1 MFKPNQSQFRFDNEC
16 YLNLPDNHKRV
27 SHFQLLG
34 SAALTSASGGGSG
47 TGGGTASGE
56 AAAAA
61 AAAAGQ
67 QQQHQLQ
74 LQFQTLAAEQEARA
88 IDWSDEKLD
97 LSAAFVKIRAVLT
110 ARNAV
115 TLATLPGMSQVAST
129 APPAAAAA
137 AGATSAAT
145 SAGAAATSATATAT
159 DPGDS
164 TADDPL
170 GHLPTGNA
178 SFGIYTFDLKYFS
191 FSINFVRLIFY
202 VFLAFKHTN
211 RPTASPEQR
220 QQPEFSDCERY

>member
-61 AAAAGQ
+61 AVAAGQ

-115 TLATLPGMSQVAST
+115 TLATLPGMSQVASST
-129 APPAAAAA
+129 APPAAATA
-137 AGATSAAT
+137 ATSAAT
-145 SAGAAATSATATAT
+145 SAGAAATSATAAAAT

-178 SFGIYTFDLKYFS
+178 SFGIYTYYLICFS
-191 FSINFVRLIFY
+191 FPINFVRLIFY
-202 VFLAFKHTN
+202 VF
-211 RPTASPEQR
+211 
-220 QQPEFSDCERY
+220 YGI